1 MNYCES
7 CPNFKDH
14 RSSSQWIRI
23 SLHFRDTL
31 SLPAVPAAVVEAVE
45 ESTGRLPV
53 CNLDVANSRFS
64 LIIMMMIRIVIIIII
79 GRIQIIIGIVV

>member
-1 MNYCES
+1 
-7 CPNFKDH
+7 
-14 RSSSQWIRI
+14 
-23 SLHFRDTL
+23 
-31 SLPAVPAAVVEAVE
+31 VPAAVVEAVE